1 MSNELSRVK
10 SRSKKKAGRTG
21 ARRAAAALEETRV
34 HAAEAPAAAGTGTE
48 PRSVVL
54 SRKARGL
61 PAAPVPRPEAAGDDP
76 TPARTRTYPSERLKW
91 SKRFVN
97 ALYVLFL
104 ALLVL
109 LVAWGVKGAPDPV
122 DLW

>member
-10 SRSKKKAGRTG
+10 SRSKKKAGRTE
-21 ARRAAAALEETRV
+21 ARRAAAALEEARV
-34 HAAEAPAAAGTGTE
+34 HAVEAPAAAGTGTE
-48 PRSVVL
+48 PHGIVL
-54 SRKARGL
+54 SRKARSLSAPAPGL
-61 PAAPVPRPEAAGDDP
+61 KAAEEAP

-109 LVAWGVKGAPDPV
+109 LVTWGVKGAPDPV